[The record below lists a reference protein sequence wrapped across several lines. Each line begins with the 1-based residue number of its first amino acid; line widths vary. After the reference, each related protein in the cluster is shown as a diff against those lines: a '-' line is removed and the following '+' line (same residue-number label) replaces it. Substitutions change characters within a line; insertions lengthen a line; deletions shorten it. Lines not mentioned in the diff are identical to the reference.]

1 MAQTATLYRFH
12 LNVSDIDRG
21 FYDDLD
27 FRVAMHPSEIPQYL
41 VTRVLAYAL
50 NFERGIEFSPG
61 GLSDADSPCIRGM
74 TDNGTLQTWIEIGN
88 PSAKKLHK
96 GAKAARIVKV
106 YTYKDPKQ
114 LLEDMT
120 TNKVHRAKEIPVYA
134 FSPKFLDEI
143 AGWCERDN
151 EWNLIHQDGQLTVS
165 SDKGS
170 LTQNLEA
177 LFAQ

>member
-21 FYDDLD
+21 VYEDLD
-27 FRVAMHPSEIPQYL
+27 FRVAMHPSEVPHYL

-50 NFERGIEFSPG
+50 NFERGLEFSPG
-61 GLSDADSPCIRGM
+61 GLSEQDAPCIRGM

-88 PSAKKLHK
+88 PSTRKLHK
-96 GAKAARIVKV
+96 GAKAAKNVKV
-106 YTYKDPKQ
+106 YTYKDPK
-114 LLEDMT
+114 LLLQEMIA
-120 TNKVHRAKEIPVYA
+120 NKVHRATEIPVYA
-134 FSPKFLDEI
+134 FDSKFLDEV
-143 AGWCERDN
+143 ASWCERDN